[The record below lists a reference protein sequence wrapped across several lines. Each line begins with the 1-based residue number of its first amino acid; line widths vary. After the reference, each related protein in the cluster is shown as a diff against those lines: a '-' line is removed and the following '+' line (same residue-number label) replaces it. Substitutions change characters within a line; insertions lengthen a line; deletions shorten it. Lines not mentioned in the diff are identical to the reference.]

1 MWCTKTKRRYKSL
14 LVVQCTTN
22 PNRQLFHRLFTF
34 IHSTDTLHTLTK
46 WKCAWFWMPLF
57 IFLFQW
63 FSNKQTR
70 MRLLFTTQTHKGS
83 IQTYNGFVF
92 DMSSFCGKN
101 NKTAHKMPHKHTNRW
116 LFKNANKVHSRKNIL
131 SVECG
136 SKEQNVNDSVVTW
149 ILCPFRSTKSSCYCP
164 HTVIEQ
170 SHVCF
175 AKCKQFTRFGPVQIT
190 FASLRKYGSTFVP
203 NTKRSTALSVQC
215 TVQTVQM
222 AFTHFWNVFADNSDV
237 TTILQ
242 SNVFF
247 DCFFFLL

>member
-1 MWCTKTKRRYKSL
+1 MVKMKPKKTYHTHKIDALDNNATYSRWHHVMWCTKTKRRYKSL

-57 IFLFQW
+57 IFLSQW

-70 MRLLFTTQTHKGS
+70 MRLLFTTQTHKDS

-116 LFKNANKVHSRKNIL
+116 LFKNANKVHSRIFFRLNVGRK
-131 SVECG
+131 
-136 SKEQNVNDSVVTW
+136 SKTW
-149 ILCPFRSTKSSCYCP
+149 MIRL
-164 HTVIEQ
+164 
-170 SHVCF
+170 
-175 AKCKQFTRFGPVQIT
+175 
-190 FASLRKYGSTFVP
+190 
-203 NTKRSTALSVQC
+203 
-215 TVQTVQM
+215 
-222 AFTHFWNVFADNSDV
+222 
-237 TTILQ
+237 
-242 SNVFF
+242 
-247 DCFFFLL
+247 